1 MRHGHRIVRK
11 QNNRKISIKKPILE
25 ISPINRNFSND
36 DLVIE
41 EISVNSNHSENKH
54 KKNKLPKKV
63 KKDDWIII
71 GIIIL
76 LFLNRH
82 NDEDDAFEENNQSS
96 SGNGIF
102 SLEKIKKMIPIDKL
116 SDNDILM
123 ILMVY
128 LLL

>member
-1 MRHGHRIVRK
+1 MKPRHRMVWK
-11 QNNRKISIKKPILE
+11 QNNRKISIKKPVLE

-36 DLVIE
+36 DLVVE
-41 EISVNSNHSENKH
+41 EISVNSKNSEKKH
-54 KKNKLPKKV
+54 KKNKLPINL

-76 LFLNRH
+76 LFLNRR
-82 NDEDDAFEENNQSS
+82 NDENDEYEEINQQSNE
-96 SGNGIF
+96 NGIF
-102 SLEKIKKMIPIDKL
+102 SIDKIKKLIPIDKL